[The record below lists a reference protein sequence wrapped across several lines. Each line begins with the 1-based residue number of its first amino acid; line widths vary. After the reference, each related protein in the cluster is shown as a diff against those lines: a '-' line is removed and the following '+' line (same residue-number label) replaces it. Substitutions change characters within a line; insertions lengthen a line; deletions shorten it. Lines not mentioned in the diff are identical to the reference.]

1 MLVGSAQHKIDP
13 KGRISLPAGY
23 RKELGGS
30 DLIVVPSPTDKA
42 LFVFNPESFEE
53 WLNSLFDRSGGFNPR
68 SRKDLVIRQRILASA
83 ARLVIDSAG
92 RINIPKEMREYA
104 NLNKDV
110 AVAGNYDHIEIW
122 DADLYEEAMSLISD
136 EEFNDFFFTE

>member
-1 MLVGSAQHKIDP
+1 MLVGSAIHKIDP

-42 LFVFNPESFEE
+42 LYVFNPESFEE
-53 WLNSLFDRSGGFNPR
+53 WLDSLFDRSGGFNPR
-68 SRKDLVIRQRILASA
+68 SRKDVVIRQRILASA
-83 ARLVIDSAG
+83 ATLVIDSAG

-104 NLNKDV
+104 HLNKDV

-122 DADLYEEAMSLISD
+122 EAELYEEAMSLISD
-136 EEFNDFFFTE
+136 EEFSNFFYTE